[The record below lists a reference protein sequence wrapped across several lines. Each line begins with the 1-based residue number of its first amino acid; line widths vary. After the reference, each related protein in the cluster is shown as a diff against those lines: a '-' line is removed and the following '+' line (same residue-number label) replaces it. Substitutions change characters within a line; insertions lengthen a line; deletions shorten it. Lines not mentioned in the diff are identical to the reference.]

1 MAAGSSGR
9 PRRYPCYDETGGGT
23 ITDNFDRGL
32 GMRTVLKWGLR
43 VILALA
49 VAAVVV
55 GIWKRDQIK
64 QLLAVNSL
72 FSAEKIVNNFSHMDT
87 LFTTVTVPRGN
98 DAVVP
103 LPIGAPAT
111 MPDGVVQ
118 WIVDRDVTALV
129 VLKDGALVHEDYF
142 LGTTPEDLRIS
153 WSVAKSFLSA
163 LMGIVI
169 ADGDIKSID
178 DQVTDYVPMLA
189 GSAYDGA
196 TIKDVLQMSSGAVFN
211 EDYLDFNSDI
221 NKMGRVLA
229 LGGSMDEFAA
239 SLDKRF
245 VEPGTVWQYVSIDT
259 HVVGM
264 VIRGATGRTIPE
276 LLTKKIFS
284 KMGFEADP
292 YYVSDGYGVAFVL
305 GGLNLRTRD
314 YARFGQMIANGGA
327 WNGQQIVPRD
337 WLAASTKPSANT
349 ATGEPAYGYQWWIH
363 QGAPAGEYN
372 AQGVYGQYIFID
384 SARDVVIAVNSADK
398 LFKEEGA
405 TDQNFAM
412 MRAIAKS
419 LD

>member
-1 MAAGSSGR
+1 M
-9 PRRYPCYDETGGGT
+9 RR
-23 ITDNFDRGL
+23 
-32 GMRTVLKWGLR
+32 VLKWGLR
-43 VILALA
+43 VVLALA
-49 VAAVVV
+49 IAAVVA
-55 GIWKRDQIK
+55 GIWKRDQVK

-87 LFTTVTVPRGN
+87 LFTTVPVPRGN

-111 MPDGVVQ
+111 MPDGVAQ

-129 VLKDGALVHEDYF
+129 VLKDGTLVHEDYF
-142 LGTTPEDLRIS
+142 LGTTPEDLRVS

-163 LMGIVI
+163 LMGIVLE
-169 ADGDIKSID
+169 DGDIKSID
-178 DQVTDYVPMLA
+178 DQVTDYVPMLI

-196 TIKDVLQMSSGAVFN
+196 TIKDVLQMSSGVVFN

-229 LGGSMDEFAA
+229 LGGSMDTFAA
-239 SLDKRF
+239 SLDERF

-276 LLTKKIFS
+276 LLTEKIFS

-327 WNGQQIVPRD
+327 WNGQQIVPRA
-337 WLAASTKPSANT
+337 WIAASTKPSANT

-363 QGAPAGEYN
+363 QGASAGEFN

-384 SARDVVIAVNSADK
+384 TARDVVIAVNSADK

-405 TDQNFAM
+405 SDQNFEM
-412 MRAIAKS
+412 MHAIAKS